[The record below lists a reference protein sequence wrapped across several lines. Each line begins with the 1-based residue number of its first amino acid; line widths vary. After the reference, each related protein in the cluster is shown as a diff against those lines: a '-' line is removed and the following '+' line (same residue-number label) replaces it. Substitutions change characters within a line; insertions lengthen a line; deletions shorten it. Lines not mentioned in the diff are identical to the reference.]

1 MKVVINAERAISI
14 RDIESL
20 AEITAVEDLQ
30 MEAWGRDERS
40 IVPFTQF
47 VAVKAVGGV
56 LVGAF
61 DGETLVGFAYG
72 FLGHVGGHLVHHSH
86 MLAVKATHRNLNLG
100 FRLKLAQRER
110 VLAAGLTQ
118 RVTWTFDPL
127 QSLNAYFN
135 IAKLGVLS
143 DTYKVNV
150 YGEET
155 SSVLHRN
162 GTDRFMVTW
171 LLDSP
176 RVRKRLDES
185 RSNSIVSADLNDA
198 VPLLQVAEDETPHH
212 PAENVNAERLEE
224 INRSISIEI
233 PGDINS
239 IERADR
245 ELARQWRAETRRLFL
260 SATAAG
266 FVVREFQ
273 RAPQGER
280 RIGIYLLSPGRLSD
294 FAG

>member
-1 MKVVINAERAISI
+1 MISDERAISI

-20 AEITAVEDLQ
+20 AEIAAVEELQ

-40 IVPFTQF
+40 VVPLSQF
-47 VAVKAVGGV
+47 VAAKGVGGT

-61 DGETLVGFAYG
+61 DGSTLVGFAYG
-72 FLGHVGGHLVHHSH
+72 FLGHVSGHLVHHSH
-86 MLAVKATHRNLNLG
+86 MLAVKPTHRNFNLG
-100 FRLKLAQRER
+100 YRLKLAQRER
-110 VLAAGLTQ
+110 VLASQLT
-118 RVTWTFDPL
+118 RRMTWTFDPL

-150 YGEET
+150 YGEQT

-162 GTDRFMVTW
+162 GTDRFLVTW

-176 RVRKRLDES
+176 RVQKRLEKQAS
-185 RSNSIVSADLNDA
+185 EEVSLPVIKDA
-198 VPLLQVAEDETPHH
+198 VPLLRVAADATPHR
-212 PAENVNAERLEE
+212 ATEVLKAATNCSVAV
-224 INRSISIEI
+224 EI

-239 IERADR
+239 IERADTKLAGRWR
-245 ELARQWRAETRRLFL
+245 EETRHLFSEL
-260 SATAAG
+260 ISVG
-266 FVVREFQ
+266 YIVREFY
-273 RAPQGER
+273 RTARGEQ
-280 RIGIYLLSPGRLSD
+280 RIGIYLLSQGRLDD